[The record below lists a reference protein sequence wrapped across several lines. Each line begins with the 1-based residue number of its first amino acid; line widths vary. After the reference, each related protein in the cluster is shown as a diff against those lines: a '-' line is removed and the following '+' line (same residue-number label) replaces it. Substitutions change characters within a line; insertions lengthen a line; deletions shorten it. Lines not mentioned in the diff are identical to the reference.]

1 VTTGHEPWATGH
13 EVILYAK
20 AGCHLCEDARA
31 EIEALQSERNFNL
44 IEIDIATDPL
54 LHREYGER
62 IPVIAVNGEEA
73 FELGVDRLA
82 LARLLDT
89 VAS

>member
-1 VTTGHEPWATGH
+1 VSEVT
-13 EVILYAK
+13 LYGK

-31 EIEALQSERNFNL
+31 EIEALRSERNFNL
-44 IEIDIATDPL
+44 IEIDITTDPL

-62 IPVIAVNGEEA
+62 IPVVAVNGEEA

>member
-1 VTTGHEPWATGH
+1 MTHVT
-13 EVILYAK
+13 LYGK

-31 EIEALQSERNFNL
+31 EIEAVRAERPFEL
-44 IEIDIATDPL
+44 TEIDVALDPV
-54 LHREYGER
+54 LHRQYGER
-62 IPVIAVNGEEA
+62 IPVIEVNGEEV

-82 LARLLDT
+82 FTRLLDT